1 MVRALA
7 AFLSFA
13 AAVSAPVVSTSAAPA
28 YRVAPASIALGEPL
42 SVSITARAD
51 LLDNLDLA
59 PLMRDF
65 EVRDR
70 NQGGDG
76 RESSLSLTLYPLRT
90 GRIALPNLGL
100 PLRAPSVTV
109 LEHSDTVPRVRFSVE
124 TAPARIHVREPVRL
138 TVEACDD
145 GSLMWQRPQ
154 LVTQEGLLLRPLNE
168 EQFDAER
175 EGERCT
181 AHRWHW
187 QAVPTAP
194 GQTVLPLPMLQAS
207 KFGAQLRFPPPPAA
221 LHALP
226 VPNWLPQDAAIG
238 QPEISAAP
246 LPHAWPLER
255 PLAWRIEVSGGYSA
269 EALRNLL
276 QLQLA
281 GLPAFAD
288 YAPLVELLASD
299 GAAPR
304 FAVTLYAVLR
314 ERGDMQLPEL
324 VFPWYDPAGAQLRQ
338 AKVKGAA
345 IAVVDPARQRLF
357 VWLKA
362 SSAALAAFALG
373 YFLWRTLAWR
383 VRRQRALAELKRVAD
398 LAGLIRWL
406 CAFSLK
412 SRALPAATL
421 GEWLRRM
428 RQELRCEGLAELAAA
443 VEAAHYGRAE
453 TQLAVLRERALAC
466 LAAAQPLRSGL
477 RP

>member
-7 AFLSFA
+7 AFLLFA
-13 AAVSAPVVSTSAAPA
+13 AAVSAAAAPA
-28 YRVAPASIALGEPL
+28 YRVEPASVALGEAL
-42 SVSITARAD
+42 SVSITARAG
-51 LLDNLDLA
+51 LLDKLDLA

-70 NQGGDG
+70 SQGGDG
-76 RESSLSLTLYPLRT
+76 REASLSLTLYPLRT

-100 PLRAPSVTV
+100 PMRAPIVTV
-109 LEHSDTVPRVRFSVE
+109 LEQSDTVPRVRFSVE
-124 TAPARIHVREPVRL
+124 TAPARVHVREPVRL

-154 LVTQEGLLLRPLNE
+154 LATQAGLLLRPLNE

-194 GQTVLPLPMLQAS
+194 GRIVLPLPMLQAS
-207 KFGAQLRFPPPPAA
+207 KFGAQLRFPPPAAA
-221 LHALP
+221 LDALP
-226 VPNWLPQDAAIG
+226 LPNWLPADAAVG
-238 QPEISAAP
+238 QPEIAAAP
-246 LPHAWPLER
+246 LPHAWPRER
-255 PLAWRIEVSGGYSA
+255 PLAWRIEVAGGYSA

-288 YAPLVELLASD
+288 YAPLVTPLD

-314 ERGDMQLPEL
+314 ARGDAQLPEL

-338 AKVKGAA
+338 AKLKGAA
-345 IAVVDPARQRLF
+345 IAVVDPARQRVF
-357 VWLKA
+357 AWLKA
-362 SSAALAAFALG
+362 LSVALAALVLG
-373 YFLWRTLAWR
+373 YFLWRSLAWR
-383 VRRQRALAELKRVAD
+383 VRRRRALAELKRAAD
-398 LAGLIRWL
+398 LAGLVRRL
-406 CAFSLK
+406 CAFSLQSK
-412 SRALPAATL
+412 ASPAATL
-421 GEWLRRM
+421 GEWLQRM
-428 RQELRCEGLAELAAA
+428 RRELRSEGLAELVAA

-453 TQLAVLRERALAC
+453 TQLPVLRERALAC
-466 LAAAQPLRSGL
+466 LAAAQPRRSGL